1 MGVVMT
7 DSELENVK
15 MFVVEYY
22 IYLDIMSKLQQP
34 NDIIVFNSPGG
45 SNESTNQENN

>member
-1 MGVVMT
+1 MT

-22 IYLDIMSKLQQP
+22 IYLDIMSKLRQP
-34 NDIIVFNSPGG
+34 NDILVLDSPGG